1 MYLLGYAGI
10 VVKLT
15 ALTLTNF
22 RNFLHYELA
31 PTDKFNL
38 IVGANGQG
46 KTSLLE
52 ALYFLGFNRSFR
64 NRSHQPVIHHQQ
76 SFCQIVGQLVS
87 DEGGVVTIGIEKQ
100 QNATK
105 SQLKISGSES
115 SGSSELA
122 QCLPI
127 QLIHHETFHL
137 LDAGPKHRRAFLD
150 WGVFYAEPLYFDAWQ
165 RFQRALKQRNVLLKN
180 LDSDQLDFWEQEI
193 AVHGA
198 LLEQYRRLYLTLLL
212 PVLDEVLQ
220 QVSLPAGLDIQYH
233 SGWDVQQDYLK
244 ILQHS
249 RQRDAILGHTQYGPH
264 RADIRI
270 RVNQHD
276 ADHILSR
283 GQQKMLSFALRV
295 AQALL
300 LSRLTQKRC
309 LFLVDDLAAELDSN
323 HIGIACAML
332 DQLPCQIFITAV
344 HQSLLK
350 DACAQYGMSMFH
362 VEHC

>member
-15 ALTLTNF
+15 ELTLTHF

-31 PTDKFNL
+31 PADKFNL
-38 IVGANGQG
+38 IVGANGRG

-64 NRSHQPVIHHQQ
+64 SRSHQPVIHHQQ
-76 SFCQIVGQLVS
+76 SFCQIVGQFVA
-87 DEGGVVTIGIEKQ
+87 DDGDAMTIGIEKQ
-100 QNATK
+100 QNAIK
-105 SQLKISGSES
+105 SQLKISGKAVR
-115 SGSSELA
+115 GSSELA
-122 QCLPI
+122 QCLPL

-150 WGVFYAEPLYFDAWQ
+150 WGVFYAEPLYFDTWQ

-180 LDSDQLDFWEQEI
+180 GNSDQLDFWEQEI

-212 PVLDEVLQ
+212 PVLDEILR
-220 QVSLPAGLDIQYH
+220 QVSLPAGLDIHYH
-233 SGWDVQQDYLK
+233 SGWDVQRDYLQ
-244 ILQHS
+244 ILQHN
-249 RQRDAILGHTQYGPH
+249 RQRDAILGHTQHGPH

-270 RVNQHD
+270 HVNEYD

-300 LSRLTQKRC
+300 LWRLTQKRC
-309 LFLVDDLAAELDSN
+309 LFLVDDLAAELDN
-323 HIGIACAML
+323 KHIGIACAIL

-350 DACAQYGMSMFH
+350 NACVQYNMSMFH
-362 VEHC
+362 VEH